1 MEFKYSGNKLE
12 CPYCGAIQDD
22 TDYRDA
28 DDDEWECQS
37 CEKEF
42 EVTCEYE
49 PVYRVRKI
57 ESEEQQ

>member
-1 MEFKYSGNKLE
+1 MLKFEYSGNKLE

-22 TDYRDA
+22 TDYRD
-28 DDDEWECQS
+28 DEEWECQS

-49 PVYRVRKI
+49 PVYRVRKKL
-57 ESEEQQ
+57 EVL